1 VSPTSPLHPLTR
13 SLCYGEISDSATYGA
28 GTVKNKMKTA
38 SPMGMLM
45 RKTKRQPNKEVIKP
59 PREGP
64 IARPAEIL
72 IALIPKALPRSVG
85 GKEAVIMA

>member
-1 VSPTSPLHPLTR
+1 
-13 SLCYGEISDSATYGA
+13 
-28 GTVKNKMKTA
+28 
-38 SPMGMLM
+38 M